1 MGKIPA
7 DYLPPKELWAHYTVP
22 EEFKQFA
29 SGQWNI
35 AEEFLDKHVKAGRGD
50 QVAILFGDQKITYKE
65 LLAMSNK
72 FANVLT
78 KLGVEAQDRVGIRLT
93 NMPEAIAINFGIQKC
108 GAIPVAVSPLWAK
121 EEVAFV
127 LNNAE
132 FKAFAVSV
140 PLMGAVEAAKP
151 EFEFPTKIIVVGG
164 KPEDAEAK
172 GFVSFAKAMAAASDQ
187 FTNVK
192 LSADDIG
199 VIMFTSGTTGQPKGC
214 VHFVKEVLIES
225 HLVNKYVWKLAPG
238 EVLGGSAPVSFA
250 AGYGTFCLVPFAG
263 GGAISLL
270 PRFTP
275 DDMMST
281 IQKHKVTVVTG
292 LPTAYR
298 KLLEMPNFNDYDV
311 SSVRMYTTGG
321 DALTGKTLAMW
332 QAKTGKPIWEGLGG
346 TEMMHLV
353 TSNSM
358 SDMPMPDSIGKAL
371 PGFEIKV
378 VREDGTTAG
387 PGEVGSMMIK
397 GPTATLYWK
406 PYIQDNKLLKT
417 MKKGIKDGWNMMGD
431 AVMMDKD
438 GFMFFQARE
447 DDMIKSSGFRL
458 APTEIEDAIIRH
470 PAVRDDAVVGIPDEI
485 MGQKVVAM
493 VELEP
498 GHAASQELA
507 SDVIKS
513 CLDVLAMYKLPREVV
528 FLPTIPR
535 TPTGKILKK
544 VLRKDYPEYPDKY
557 VPKVK

>member
-1 MGKIPA
+1 MSKIPA
-7 DYLPPKELWAHYTVP
+7 DYLPPKELWAGYTAP
-22 EEFKQFA
+22 EEFKKFT

-35 AEEFLDKHVKAGRGD
+35 AEEFLDKHVKEGRGD

-72 FANVLT
+72 FANVL
-78 KLGVEAQDRVGIRLT
+78 KKQGVEAQDRVGLRLT
-93 NMPEAIAINFGIQKC
+93 NMPEAVAINFGIMKC
-108 GAIPVAVSPLWAK
+108 GAIPVPISPLWAK

-132 FKAFAVSV
+132 FKAFAVSF
-140 PLMGAVEAAKP
+140 PLMAAVEAARH

-164 KPEDAEAK
+164 KPEDWEAK
-172 GFVSFAKAMAAASDQ
+172 KCISFGKEMAAASDQ
-187 FTNVK
+187 FANVK

-199 VIMFTSGTTGQPKGC
+199 AILFTSGTTGQPKGC
-214 VHFVKEVLIES
+214 VHFVKEVLVES
-225 HLVNKYVWKLAPG
+225 NLVNKYVWKIGPG

-250 AGYGTFCLVPFAG
+250 AGYGTFCLIPFAG
-263 GGAISLL
+263 GGTISLL
-270 PRFTP
+270 PKFTP

-281 IQKHKVTVVTG
+281 IVKHKITVITG

-321 DALTGKTLAMW
+321 DALTGKTLASW
-332 QAKTGKPIWEGLGG
+332 QAKTGMPIWEGLGG

-353 TSNSM
+353 TSNTM
-358 SDMPMPDSIGKAL
+358 SETPMPDSIGKAL

-378 VREDGTTAG
+378 VKEDGSTAA
-387 PGEVGSMMIK
+387 PGEVGSMLIK

-417 MKKGIKDGWNMMGD
+417 MKKGIKDGYNMMGD

-438 GFMFFQARE
+438 GFIFFQARE

-458 APTEIEDAIIRH
+458 APSEIEDAIMRH
-470 PAVRDDAVVGIPDEI
+470 KAVRDDAVVGIPDEVL
-485 MGQKVVAM
+485 GQKVVAM

-498 GHAASQELA
+498 GHTASQELA
-507 SDVIKS
+507 SDIIKS
-513 CLDVLAMYKLPREVV
+513 CLDVLGMYKLPREVV
-528 FLPTIPR
+528 FMDNIPR

-544 VLRKDYPEYPDKY
+544 VLRKDYPEYPTKY

>member
-1 MGKIPA
+1 MSKIPA
-7 DYLPPKELWAHYTVP
+7 DYLPPKELWAHYTAP

-35 AEEFLDKHVKAGRGD
+35 AEELLDRHVKEGRGD
-50 QVAILFGDQKITYKE
+50 NVAILFGDQKITYKE
-65 LLAMSNK
+65 LLAMANK

-78 KLGVEAQDRVGIRLT
+78 KAGIGAQDRVGLRLT
-93 NMPEAIAINFGIQKC
+93 NMPEAVAINFGIMKV
-108 GAIPVAVSPLWAK
+108 GAIPVPISPLWAK

-127 LNNAE
+127 CNNAE
-132 FKAFAVSV
+132 FAGFAVSF
-140 PLMGAVEAAKP
+140 PLMAAVEEARH

-164 KPEDAEAK
+164 KPEDWEAK
-172 GFVSFAKAMAAASDQ
+172 KCIAFGKEMAAASDQ

-199 VIMFTSGTTGQPKGC
+199 VVLFTSGTTGQPR
-214 VHFVKEVLIES
+214 EVLIES
-225 HLVNKYVWKLAPG
+225 HLVNKYVWKIGPG

-250 AGYGTFCLVPFAG
+250 AGYGTFCMIPFAG

-270 PRFTP
+270 PKFTP

-281 IQKHKVTVVTG
+281 IVKHKVTVVTG

-298 KLLEMPNFNDYDV
+298 KLLEMPNFNDYDI
-311 SSVRMYTTGG
+311 SCVRMYTTGG

-353 TSNSM
+353 TSNTM
-358 SDMPMPDSIGKAL
+358 SDIPMPDSIGKAL

-387 PGEVGSMMIK
+387 PGEVGSMLIK

-417 MKKGIKDGWNMMGD
+417 MKKGIKDGYNMMGD

-438 GFMFFQARE
+438 GFIFFQARE

-458 APTEIEDAIIRH
+458 APSEIEDAILRH
-470 PAVRDDAVVGIPDEI
+470 KAVRDNAVVGIPDEVL
-485 MGQKVVAM
+485 GQKVVAM

-498 GHAASQELA
+498 GNTASQDLA
-507 SDVIKS
+507 SDIIKS
-513 CLDVLAMYKLPREVV
+513 TMDVLGMYKLPREVV
-528 FLPTIPR
+528 FMDAIPR

-544 VLRKDYPEYPDKY
+544 VLRKDYPEYPTKY

>member
-1 MGKIPA
+1 MAKIPA
-7 DYLPPKELWAHYTVP
+7 DYLPPKELWAEYTVP
-22 EEFKQFA
+22 EEFKQYA

-35 AEEFLDKHVKAGRGD
+35 AEEFLDKHVKEGRGD
-50 QVAILFGDQKITYKE
+50 QVAVLFGDQKITYKE
-65 LLAMSNK
+65 LLAMANK
-72 FANVLT
+72 FANVLA

-108 GAIPVAVSPLWAK
+108 GAIPVPVSPLWAK

-132 FKAFAVSV
+132 FKAFAVSF
-140 PLMGAVEAAKP
+140 PLMAAVEGAKP

-172 GFVSFAKAMAAASDQ
+172 GYVSFAKAMATASDQ
-187 FTNVK
+187 FTNAK

-199 VIMFTSGTTGQPKGC
+199 AILFTSGTTGQPKGC
-214 VHFVKEVLIES
+214 VHFVREVLIES
-225 HLVNKYVWKLAPG
+225 KLVNKYVWKLAPG

-250 AGYGTFCLVPFAG
+250 AGYGTFCIIPFAG

-270 PRFTP
+270 PKFTP

-298 KLLEMPNFNDYDV
+298 KLLEMPNFKDYDL

-353 TSNSM
+353 TSNTM
-358 SDMPMPDSIGKAL
+358 SDVPVPDSIGRAL

-406 PYIQDNKLLKT
+406 PFIQDNKLLKT
-417 MKKGIKDGWNMMGD
+417 MKKGIKEGYNMMGD

-438 GFMFFQARE
+438 GFIFFQARE

-458 APTEIEDAIIRH
+458 APTEIEDAIIRN
-470 PAVRDDAVVGIPDEI
+470 PAVRDDAVVGVPDEI

-498 GHAASQELA
+498 GHTASQELA
-507 SDVIKS
+507 SEIIKS
-513 CLDVLAMYKLPREVV
+513 TMDVLATYKLPRDVV
-528 FLPTIPR
+528 FLDAIPR
-535 TPTGKILKK
+535 TPTGKIIKK
-544 VLRKDYPEYPDKY
+544 ELRKEYPEYANKFI
-557 VPKVK
+557 PKVK

>member
-1 MGKIPA
+1 MSKIPA
-7 DYLPPKELWAHYTVP
+7 DYLPPKEIWAEYTSPAEFPVP
-22 EEFKQFA
+22 DKLNLA
-29 SGQWNI
+29 
-35 AEEFLDKHVKAGRGD
+35 EFLLDRHVKEGRGD
-50 QVAILFGDQKITYKE
+50 NVAILFADQKVTYKE
-65 LLAMSNK
+65 LLATANK
-72 FANVLT
+72 FANVL
-78 KLGVEAQDRVGIRLT
+78 KGLGVEAQDRVGIRMT
-93 NMPEAIAINFGIQKC
+93 NAPDAVAINFAIMKL
-108 GAIPVAVSPLWAK
+108 GAIPVPVSPLWAK

-132 FKAFAVSV
+132 FKVFVVSF
-140 PLMGAVEAAKP
+140 PILQPVEDSKH
-151 EFEFPTKIIVVGG
+151 EWQFPTKIVVVGG
-164 KPEDAEAK
+164 KPEDVEAK
-172 GFVSFAKAMAAASDQ
+172 GHVSFAKAIATASDQ
-187 FTNVK
+187 FANVMV
-192 LSADDIG
+192 APWDIG
-199 VIMFTSGTTGQPKGC
+199 VILFTSGTTGQPKGC
-214 VHFVKEVLIES
+214 VHFVREVFIES
-225 HLVNKYVWKLAPG
+225 QIVNKYVWKLGPG
-238 EVLGGSAPVSFA
+238 EVLGGSAPVTFA

-281 IQKHKVTVVTG
+281 IQKHKITVVTG

-298 KLLEMPNFNDYDV
+298 KLLEMPNFKDYDI

-321 DALTGKTLAMW
+321 DALTGKTLSQW

-353 TSNSM
+353 TSTAIG
-358 SDMPMPDSIGKAL
+358 DVPMADSIGKAI

-406 PYIQDNKLLKT
+406 PYIQDNKLLAT

-438 GFMFFQARE
+438 GYIFFQARE

-470 PAVRDDAVVGIPDEI
+470 AAVRDNAVVGIPDEI

-493 VELEP
+493 VELEG
-498 GHAASQELA
+498 GHSPSQELA
-507 SDVIKS
+507 NDVIKS
-513 CLDVLAMYKLPREVV
+513 TMDVLATYKLPREVV
-528 FLPTIPR
+528 FLPAIPR
-535 TPTGKILKK
+535 TPTGKIIKK
-544 VLRKDYPEYPDKY
+544 DLRKHYPEYTTKF

>member
-1 MGKIPA
+1 MSKIPA
-7 DYLPPKELWAHYTVP
+7 DYLPPKELWAGYTAP
-22 EEFKQFA
+22 EEFKKFT

-35 AEEFLDKHVKAGRGD
+35 AEEFLDRHVKEGRGND
-50 QVAILFGDQKITYKE
+50 VAILFGDQKLTFKE
-65 LLAMSNK
+65 LLAMANK

-78 KLGVEAQDRVGIRLT
+78 QQGVQAQDRVGIRLT

-127 LNNAE
+127 CNNAE
-132 FKAFAVSV
+132 FKAFAVSF
-140 PLMGAVEAAKP
+140 PLMAAVEAAKP
-151 EFEFPTKIIVVGG
+151 EFEFPTKVIVVGG
-164 KPEDAEAK
+164 KPEDWEAK
-172 GFVSFAKAMAAASDQ
+172 GFVAFGKAMASASDK

-214 VHFVKEVLIES
+214 VHFVKEVLVES
-225 HLVNKYVWKLAPG
+225 NLVNKYVYKLKPG
-238 EVLGGSAPVSFA
+238 DVLGGSAPVSFA
-250 AGYGTFCLVPFAG
+250 AGYGTFCLIPFAG
-263 GGAISLL
+263 GSAISLL
-270 PRFTP
+270 PKFTP
-275 DDMMST
+275 DDMMKT
-281 IQKHKVTVVTG
+281 IVKHKITVITG

-332 QAKTGKPIWEGLGG
+332 QAKTGMPIWEGLGG

-353 TSNSM
+353 TSNTM
-358 SDMPMPDSIGKAL
+358 SDVPMPDSIGRAL

-387 PGEVGSMMIK
+387 PGEVGSMLIK

-406 PYIQDNKLLKT
+406 PYVQDNKLLKT
-417 MKKGIKDGWNMMGD
+417 MKKGIKDGYNMMGD

-438 GFMFFQARE
+438 GFIFFQARE

-458 APTEIEDAIIRH
+458 APSEIEDAILRH
-470 PAVRDDAVVGIPDEI
+470 KAVRDDAVVGIPDEVL
-485 MGQKVVAM
+485 GQKVVAM

-498 GHAASQELA
+498 GHTASQELA
-507 SDVIKS
+507 SDIIKS
-513 CLDVLAMYKLPREVV
+513 CLDVLGMYKLPREVV
-528 FLPTIPR
+528 FMDAIPR

-544 VLRKDYPEYPDKY
+544 ILRKDYPEYPTKY
-557 VPKVK
+557 APKVK

>member
-7 DYLPPKELWAHYTVP
+7 DYLPPKELWAEYTVP
-22 EEFKQFA
+22 EEFKQYA

-35 AEEFLDKHVKAGRGD
+35 AEEFLDKHVKEGRGD
-50 QVAILFGDQKITYKE
+50 NAAVKFGDQEITYKE

-78 KLGVEAQDRVGIRLT
+78 SLGVEAQDRVGIRLT
-93 NMPEAIAINFGIQKC
+93 NMPEAIAINFGIQKV
-108 GAIPVAVSPLWAK
+108 GAIPVPVSPLWAK
-121 EEVAFV
+121 EEVSFV

-132 FKAFAVSV
+132 FKAFAVSF
-140 PLMGAVEAAKP
+140 PLMAAVEGGAH

-172 GFVSFAKAMAAASDQ
+172 GYVAFAKAMASASDQ
-187 FTNVK
+187 FANVK
-192 LSADDIG
+192 LNADDIG

-225 HLVNKYVWKLAPG
+225 NIVNKYVWKVFPG

-250 AGYGTFCLVPFAG
+250 AGYGTFCMVPFAG

-270 PRFTP
+270 GKFTP

-281 IQKHKVTVVTG
+281 IVKHKVTVVTG

-298 KLLEMPNFNDYDV
+298 KLLEMPNFNDYDI
-311 SSVRMYTTGG
+311 SKVRMYTTGG

-353 TSNSM
+353 TSNTM
-358 SDMPMPDSIGKAL
+358 SNVPVPDSIGRAL

-387 PGEVGSMMIK
+387 PGEVGSMLIK

-406 PYIQDNKLLKT
+406 PYVQDNKLLKT
-417 MKKGIKDGWNMMGD
+417 MKKGIKDGYNMMGD

-438 GFMFFQARE
+438 GFIFFQARE

-470 PAVRDDAVVGIPDEI
+470 PAVRDNAVVGIPDEVL
-485 MGQKVVAM
+485 GQKVVAM
-493 VELEP
+493 VELET
-498 GHAASQELA
+498 GKTASQDLA
-507 SDVIKS
+507 NDVIKS
-513 CLDVLAMYKLPREVV
+513 TMDVLGMYKLPREVV
-528 FLPTIPR
+528 FMDAIPR
-535 TPTGKILKK
+535 TPTGKIIKK
-544 VLRKDYPEYPDKY
+544 ALRREYPEYPDKY

>member
-7 DYLPPKELWAHYTVP
+7 DYLPPKELWAEYTSPAEFPVP
-22 EEFKQFA
+22 DKLNLA
-29 SGQWNI
+29 D
-35 AEEFLDKHVKAGRGD
+35 FLLDRHVREGRGD
-50 QVAILFGDQKITYKE
+50 NAAILFGDTKLTYKE
-65 LLAMSNK
+65 VLAMANK
-72 FANVLT
+72 FANVL
-78 KLGVEAQDRVGIRLT
+78 KSLGVEAQDRVGIRMT
-93 NMPEAIAINFGIQKC
+93 NAPEPVAINFAIMKL
-108 GAIPVAVSPLWAK
+108 GAIPVPVSPLWAK

-127 LNNAE
+127 VNNAE
-132 FKAFAVSV
+132 FKVFVVSF
-140 PLMGAVEAAKP
+140 PLMEAVEASKH
-151 EFEFPTKIIVVGG
+151 EWEFPTKVVVVGG

-172 GFVSFAKAMAAASDQ
+172 GNVSFAKAMAGAPDQ
-187 FTNVK
+187 FDNV
-192 LSADDIG
+192 LTEPWDIG
-199 VIMFTSGTTGQPKGC
+199 VVLYTSGTTGQPKGC
-214 VHFVKEVLIES
+214 VHFVREVFIES
-225 HLVNKYVWKLAPG
+225 QLVNKYVWKLGPG
-238 EVLGGSAPVSFA
+238 EVLGGSAPVTFA
-250 AGYGTFCLVPFAG
+250 AGYGTFCLIPFAG

-298 KLLEMPNFNDYDV
+298 KLLEMPNFNDYDI

-321 DALTGKTLAMW
+321 DALTGKTLSQW

-353 TSNSM
+353 TSTAIG
-358 SDMPMPDSIGKAL
+358 DIPMADSIGRAI

-406 PYIQDNKLLKT
+406 PYIQDNKLLAT
-417 MKKGIKDGWNMMGD
+417 MKKGIKEGWNMMGD
-431 AVMMDKD
+431 AVMMDKE
-438 GFMFFQARE
+438 GYIFFQARE

-458 APTEIEDAIIRH
+458 APTEIEEAIIRH
-470 PAVRDDAVVGIPDEI
+470 PAVRDNAVVGIPDEI
-485 MGQKVVAM
+485 MGQKVVAT

-498 GHAASQELA
+498 GHTPSQELA
-507 SDVIKS
+507 SEIIKS
-513 CLDVLAMYKLPREVV
+513 TMDVLATYKLPREVI
-528 FLPTIPR
+528 FMDSIPR
-535 TPTGKILKK
+535 TPTGKIIKK
-544 VLRKDYPEYPDKY
+544 DLRKKYPEYPTKF

>member
-7 DYLPPKELWAHYTVP
+7 DYLPPKELWAEYTVP
-22 EEFKQFA
+22 AEFKQYA
-29 SGQWNI
+29 TGKWNI
-35 AEEFLDKHVKAGRGD
+35 AEEFLDKHVKEGRGD
-50 QVAILFGDQKITYKE
+50 NVAIFFGDQKISYKE
-65 LLAMSNK
+65 LLAMANK

-78 KLGVEAQDRVGIRLT
+78 KLGVGAQDRVGIRLT
-93 NMPEAIAINFGIQKC
+93 NMPEAIAINFGIQKV
-108 GAIPVAVSPLWAK
+108 GAIPVPISPLWAK

-132 FKAFAVSV
+132 FTAFAVSF
-140 PLMGAVEAAKP
+140 PLMAAVEAAKP

-164 KPEDAEAK
+164 KPEDWEAK
-172 GFVSFAKAMAAASDQ
+172 GFVAFGKAMAAASDK
-187 FTNVK
+187 FDNVK
-192 LSADDIG
+192 LDANDIG
-199 VIMFTSGTTGQPKGC
+199 AILFTSGTTGQPKGC

-250 AGYGTFCLVPFAG
+250 AGYGTFCIIPFAG
-263 GGAISLL
+263 GGSISLL
-270 PRFTP
+270 PKFTP

-281 IQKHKVTVVTG
+281 IVKHKVTVVTG

-298 KLLEMPNFNDYDV
+298 KLLEMPNFKDYDI
-311 SSVRMYTTGG
+311 SGVRMYTTGG
-321 DALTGKTLAMW
+321 DALTGKTLALW

-353 TSNSM
+353 TSNTM
-358 SDMPMPDSIGKAL
+358 SDIPMPDSIGRAL

-387 PGEVGSMMIK
+387 PSEVGSMLIK

-438 GFMFFQARE
+438 GFIFFQARE

-458 APTEIEDAIIRH
+458 APTEIEDAMLRH
-470 PAVRDDAVVGIPDEI
+470 KAVRDNAVVGIPDEVL
-485 MGQKVVAM
+485 GQKVVAM

-498 GHAASQELA
+498 GHTASQELA
-507 SDVIKS
+507 SDIIKS
-513 CLDVLAMYKLPREVV
+513 CLDVLGMYKLPREVV
-528 FLPTIPR
+528 FMASIPR

-544 VLRKDYPEYPDKY
+544 VLRKDYPEMTDKY

>member
-1 MGKIPA
+1 MAKIPA
-7 DYLPPKELWAHYTVP
+7 DYLPPKELWAEYTVP
-22 EEFKQFA
+22 EEFKQYA

-35 AEEFLDKHVKAGRGD
+35 AEEFLDKHVKEGRGD
-50 QVAILFGDQKITYKE
+50 QVAVLFGDQKITYKE
-65 LLAMSNK
+65 LLTMANK
-72 FANVLT
+72 FANVLA
-78 KLGVEAQDRVGIRLT
+78 KLGVESQDRVGIRLT

-108 GAIPVAVSPLWAK
+108 GAIPVPVSPLWAK

-132 FKAFAVSV
+132 FKAFAVSF
-140 PLMGAVEAAKP
+140 PLMAAVEGAKP

-172 GFVSFAKAMAAASDQ
+172 GYISFAKAMATASDQ
-187 FTNVK
+187 FSNAK

-199 VIMFTSGTTGQPKGC
+199 AILFTSGTTGQPKGC
-214 VHFVKEVLIES
+214 VHFVREVLIES
-225 HLVNKYVWKLAPG
+225 KLVNKYVWKLAPG

-250 AGYGTFCLVPFAG
+250 AGYGTFCIIPFAG

-270 PRFTP
+270 PKFTP

-298 KLLEMPNFNDYDV
+298 KLLEMPNFKDYDL

-353 TSNSM
+353 TSNTM
-358 SDMPMPDSIGKAL
+358 SDVPVPDSIGRAL

-387 PGEVGSMMIK
+387 PGEVGSMLIK

-417 MKKGIKDGWNMMGD
+417 MKKGIKNGYNMMGD

-438 GFMFFQARE
+438 GFIFFQARE

-458 APTEIEDAIIRH
+458 APTEIEDAIIRN
-470 PAVRDDAVVGIPDEI
+470 PAVRDDAVVGVPDEI

-498 GHAASQELA
+498 GHTASQELA
-507 SDVIKS
+507 NEIIKS
-513 CLDVLAMYKLPREVV
+513 TMDVLATYKLPREVV
-528 FLPTIPR
+528 FLDAIPR
-535 TPTGKILKK
+535 TPTGKIIKK
-544 VLRKDYPEYPDKY
+544 ELRKEYPEYANKFI
-557 VPKVK
+557 PKVK

>member
-7 DYLPPKELWAHYTVP
+7 DYLPPKELWAEYIVP

-35 AEEFLDKHVKAGRGD
+35 AEELLDKHVKEGRGD
-50 QVAILFGDQKITYKE
+50 NVAILFGDQKVTYKE

-72 FANVLT
+72 FANVLAG
-78 KLGVEAQDRVGIRLT
+78 LGVEAQDRVGIRLT
-93 NMPEAIAINFGIQKC
+93 NMPQAIAINFGIQKI
-108 GAIPVAVSPLWAK
+108 GAIPVPVSPLWAK

-132 FKAFAVSV
+132 FKAFTVSF
-140 PLMGAVEAAKP
+140 PLMAAVEGGAH

-172 GFVSFAKAMAAASDQ
+172 GYISFEKAMATASDQ

-192 LSADDIG
+192 LNADDIG
-199 VIMFTSGTTGQPKGC
+199 CILFTSGTTGQPKGC

-225 HLVNKYVWKLAPG
+225 NLVNKYVWKLTPG

-250 AGYGTFCLVPFAG
+250 AGYGTFCMVPFAG

-270 PRFTP
+270 PKFTP
-275 DDMMST
+275 DDMLGI

-298 KLLEMPNFNDYDV
+298 KLLEMPNFNDYDL

-321 DALTGKTLAMW
+321 DALTGKTLAQW

-358 SDMPMPDSIGKAL
+358 SDIPMPDSIGKAL

-387 PGEVGSMMIK
+387 PGEVGSMLIK

-431 AVMMDKD
+431 AVLMDKD

-493 VELEP
+493 VELEG
-498 GHAASQELA
+498 GHTPSQDLA
-507 SDVIKS
+507 SDIIKS
-513 CLDVLAMYKLPREVV
+513 TMDVLATYKLPREVV
-528 FLPTIPR
+528 FMPAIPR
-535 TPTGKILKK
+535 TPTGKIIKK
-544 VLRKDYPEYPDKY
+544 ELRKNYPEYPDKY

>member
-1 MGKIPA
+1 MAKIPA
-7 DYLPPKELWAHYTVP
+7 DYLPPKELWAEYTVP
-22 EEFKQFA
+22 EEFKQYA

-35 AEEFLDKHVKAGRGD
+35 AEELLDRHVKEGRGD
-50 QVAILFGDQKITYKE
+50 QAAVLFGDQKITYKE
-65 LLAMSNK
+65 LLAMANK

-78 KLGVEAQDRVGIRLT
+78 KLGIEAQDRVGIRLT

-108 GAIPVAVSPLWAK
+108 GAIAVPVSPLWAK

-132 FKAFAVSV
+132 FKAFAVSF
-140 PLMGAVEAAKP
+140 PLMAAVEGGAH

-172 GFVSFAKAMAAASDQ
+172 GYVSFAKEMATASDQ

-192 LSADDIG
+192 LNAEDIG

-250 AGYGTFCLVPFAG
+250 AGYGTFCMIPFAG

-270 PRFTP
+270 PKFTP
-275 DDMMST
+275 DDMMAT

-298 KLLEMPNFNDYDV
+298 KLLEMPNFKDYDL

-353 TSNSM
+353 TSNTM
-358 SDMPMPDSIGKAL
+358 SDVPVPDSIGRAL

-406 PYIQDNKLLKT
+406 PFIQDNKLLKT
-417 MKKGIKDGWNMMGD
+417 MKKGIKEGYNMMGD

-438 GFMFFQARE
+438 GFIFFQARE

-470 PAVRDDAVVGIPDEI
+470 PAVRDDAVVGVPDEVL
-485 MGQKVVAM
+485 GQKVVAM

-498 GHAASQELA
+498 GHPVSQDLA
-507 SDVIKS
+507 SDIIKS
-513 CLDVLAMYKLPREVV
+513 TMDVLSTYKLPREVV
-528 FLPTIPR
+528 FMDAIPR
-535 TPTGKILKK
+535 TPTGKIIKK
-544 VLRKDYPEYPDKY
+544 ALRREYAEYPNKF

>member
-7 DYLPPKELWAHYTVP
+7 DYLPPKELWAEYTAP
-22 EEFKQFA
+22 AEFKQFA
-29 SGQWNI
+29 SGQWSI

-50 QVAILFGDQKITYKE
+50 QVAVLFGDQKITYKE
-65 LLAMSNK
+65 LVAMANK
-72 FANVLT
+72 FANVLA

-93 NMPEAIAINFGIQKC
+93 NTPEAIAINFGILKC
-108 GAIPVAVSPLWAK
+108 GAIPVPVSPLWAK

-132 FKAFAVSV
+132 FKAFAVSF
-140 PLMGAVEAAKP
+140 PLMPAVEAGAH

-164 KPEDAEAK
+164 KPEEAEAK
-172 GFVSFAKAMAAASDQ
+172 GYVSFAKAMAAASDQ

-192 LSADDIG
+192 LNADDIG
-199 VIMFTSGTTGQPKGC
+199 VILFTSGTTGQPKGC

-225 HLVNKYVWKLAPG
+225 HLVNKYVWKIAPG
-238 EVLGGSAPVSFA
+238 EVRGGSAPVSFA
-250 AGYGTFCLVPFAG
+250 AGYGTFCLIPFAG

-270 PRFTP
+270 PKFTP
-275 DDMMST
+275 DDMLGI

-298 KLLEMPNFNDYDV
+298 KLLEMPNFNDYDI

-353 TSNSM
+353 TSNTM
-358 SDMPMPDSIGKAL
+358 SEVPVPDSIGRAL

-387 PGEVGSMMIK
+387 PGEVGSMLIK
-397 GPTATLYWK
+397 GPTGTLYWK

-417 MKKGIKDGWNMMGD
+417 MKKGIKEGWNMMGD
-431 AVMMDKD
+431 AVVMDKD
-438 GFMFFQARE
+438 GFIFFQARE

-485 MGQKVVAM
+485 LGQKVVAM

-498 GHAASQELA
+498 GHTPSQDLA
-507 SDVIKS
+507 KDIINS
-513 CLDVLAMYKLPREVV
+513 CLDVLAKYKLPREVV
-528 FLPTIPR
+528 FLPSIPR
-535 TPTGKILKK
+535 TPTGKIIKK
-544 VLRKDYPEYPDKY
+544 DLRRMYPEYPDKY
-557 VPKVK
+557 KLI